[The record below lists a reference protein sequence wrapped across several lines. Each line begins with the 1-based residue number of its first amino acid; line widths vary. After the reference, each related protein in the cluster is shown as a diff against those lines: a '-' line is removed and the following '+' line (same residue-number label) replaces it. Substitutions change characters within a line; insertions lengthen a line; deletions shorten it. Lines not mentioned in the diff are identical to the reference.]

1 MHEAGLC
8 EGIVEAALHRAAGR
22 PAVKVRVRIGGH
34 HETDREELDLAF
46 QVLTMGTEL
55 ADATLEVV
63 TVEGDE
69 LTLEALEFPPS
80 ASAASTG

>member
-22 PAVKVRVRIGGH
+22 PAAKVRVRIGGH
-34 HETDREELDLAF
+34 HETDREELELAF

-63 TVEGDE
+63 PVEGDE
-69 LTLEALEFPPS
+69 LTLEALEFPPPVVAVS
-80 ASAASTG
+80 QG

>member
-69 LTLEALEFPPS
+69 LTLEALEFSPS
-80 ASAASTG
+80 AAAVSTG